1 MSDSLS
7 MSMSNTASMAKDDDR
22 AGSAATG
29 NHAKPADFR
38 SKVLA
43 VGGVSGTYEELT
55 GHKQELRV
63 SMSVWAL
70 LGLAYANMA
79 PTTAINGSLYTALV
93 SGGPIAVLWGWF
105 IVAIISLAVA
115 ASLAEL
121 CSAWPHS
128 AGQAMWAYNLAPP
141 KWAPF
146 LSFWTAW
153 LNIAGGWA
161 LMAAG
166 AYIFSSGTLALVSA
180 FHPSYVEQRWHLVL
194 VYIAML
200 LTCFVVNIFLVRILD
215 RMTATFALINISTVI
230 ATIIALAACA
240 PVHASPS
247 FVFTGFINETG
258 WSSSGFA
265 FLLGLL
271 QSSFTIIGYDAA
283 THLCEEAHDA
293 GRLAPIAVVGGV
305 GIVGI
310 VGFLYIIALLFSIS
324 DVDSVLAAPVP
335 VIKIFTDAFGL
346 NGAAAAF
353 AFNLLILYLAC
364 VGIICASS
372 RAVWSMSRDRGFPL
386 AKVFRRVHPQ
396 LKVPVWAVGLQT
408 VVPIILGIIYL
419 GSEIIFYSFFQ
430 LTTIGYLASYFIPIA
445 LGLFRGRDLLPPAY
459 WRLPDLVA
467 KLCNIVSLLYIV
479 FICVLFCLPNYYPVT
494 AENMNYTSAIAAVA
508 VLLGTIA
515 WYVEVRK
522 HYKGPASQ
530 VAHIDDDAT
539 A

>member
-1 MSDSLS
+1 
-7 MSMSNTASMAKDDDR
+7 MSNTPSMAKEDHH
-22 AGSAATG
+22 AAAPG
-29 NHAKPADFR
+29 QHPKPADFR

-63 SMSVWAL
+63 TMSVWAL

-79 PTTAINGSLYTALV
+79 PTTAIQGSLYTALV

-105 IVAIISLAVA
+105 IVAVISMAIA

-166 AYIFSSGTLALVSA
+166 AYIFGSGCLALVAA

-200 LTCFVVNIFLVRILD
+200 LSCFVMNIFLVRILD
-215 RMTATFALINISTVI
+215 RMTTTFALINISTVV
-230 ATIIALAACA
+230 ATLIALAACT
-240 PVHASPS
+240 PVHATPS

-310 VGFLYIIALLFSIS
+310 VGFVYIIALLFSIS

-335 VIKIFTDAFGL
+335 AIKIFTDSFGL
-346 NGAAAAF
+346 NGAAAAY

-386 AKVFRRVHPQ
+386 AKLFRRVDPR
-396 LKVPVWAVGLQT
+396 LKVPVWAVALQT
-408 VVPIILGIIYL
+408 LVPIILGIIYL

-445 LGLFRGRDLLPPAY
+445 LVFFRGRELLPPAY
-459 WRLPDLVA
+459 WRLPGPVA
-467 KLCNIVSLLYIV
+467 KFCNVVSMLYIV

-494 AENMNYTSAIAAVA
+494 AANMNYTSAIAAVA
-508 VLLGTIA
+508 VLFGTIA

-530 VAHIDDDAT
+530 SAHVEDELA